1 MPPASN
7 DHPAGTPIENF
18 PLFPLETV
26 LLPGERTILHIFEQ
40 RYRDLT
46 SRCIENDELF
56 GMVFANEDGSPR
68 EFGCATAIED
78 VLERYEDGRMNVLV
92 EGRWPVRLIDETDG
106 FSYPTATVERLTD
119 APGVPADSGQAT
131 LTQKAFAQ
139 LVESLAMERID
150 EDQLLRMNAFAMAAH
165 VNLDDND
172 KQALLETREEGDRL
186 SLLERVFAEA
196 AEQAAIARR
205 LSGLAQTNGHA
216 PR

>member
-1 MPPASN
+1 MSPAAN
-7 DHPAGTPIENF
+7 EHPAGMPIDDF

-40 RYRDLT
+40 RYRDLVA
-46 SRCIENDELF
+46 RCIEHDELF
-56 GMVFANEDGSPR
+56 GMVLANEDGSPR
-68 EFGCATAIED
+68 EFGCATAIAE
-78 VLERYEDGRMNVLV
+78 VLERFEDGRMNILV
-92 EGRWPVRLIDETDG
+92 EGRWPIRLIDETDG
-106 FSYPTATVERLTD
+106 FSYPTATVERLAD

-139 LVESLAMERID
+139 LVESLAMERIE
-150 EDQLLRMNAFAMAAH
+150 EDKLLKMNAFAMAAH

-196 AEQAAIARR
+196 AKQAAIARR
-205 LSGLAQTNGHA
+205 LSGIAQTNGHA
-216 PR
+216 PH